1 MDDYTE
7 SELYA
12 IFANIGYEINKGK
25 TLEEIEQEIKQDY
38 GLDIEL
44 DKELSDKFGAIIKYR
59 DEIIHSVRGTDF
71 WTSDVLVDLNLM
83 TDHPYYSPV
92 ISTFFSVLGSHKIS
106 KALLNYNT
114 GNFDDPNYYTDLVRR
129 FINEYY
135 ETKDFEEEE
144 IDLEAG
150 YVSVFDPDLT
160 DDDAMEDI
168 LEFLN
173 PDIRRNMKNKYE
185 MKTYVASMIALLTI
199 PSVIK
204 KSIDYYIGITFRD
217 KRVNREFKRFDE
229 AKAKYSNLKMSLTGH
244 SLGAIANDIG
254 RTHNVKSITFNPAPM
269 DHNKKQPHKDSKIY
283 RINHDFVSAFL
294 TENDTEPITT
304 TNKYPWYTNFDFLTE
319 QAVDYITP
327 KSLEPIKPF
336 LKDYLSPGKLGFLKI
351 HDIDNFLPT
360 KKKTKNDKPTT
371 VVKQSQRHLLLTH
384 KHKNENY
391 DQLLKRYSHRPI
403 VKLLRVYSGIF
414 EDSIEE
420 FLPNYQRQDLSYTN
434 KLKFKQKL
442 KKKIYI

>member
-44 DKELSDKFGAIIKYR
+44 DKELSDEFGAIIKYR

-283 RINHDFVSAFL
+283 RM
-294 TENDTEPITT
+294 ENDIISHFLSDNDKENTEHIS
-304 TNKYPWYTNFDFLTE
+304 KYPWYYNLDTDL
-319 QAVDYITP
+319 
-327 KSLEPIKPF
+327 L
-336 LKDYLSPGKLGFLKI
+336 LKI
-351 HDIDNFLPT
+351 HTIDNFLPPKRRKLSSSST
-360 KKKTKNDKPTT
+360 PPTPPPPPQKVHT
-371 VVKQSQRHLLLTH
+371 RLKSIFKEDVLTR
-384 KHKNENY
+384 E
-391 DQLLKRYSHRPI
+391 RPI
-403 VKLLRVYSGIF
+403 IKIMNEYSAMI

-420 FLPNYQRQDLSYTN
+420 FLPNYQRQELN
-434 KLKFKQKL
+434 FIHKNKFKHKL
-442 KKKIYI
+442 KKKYIFSI